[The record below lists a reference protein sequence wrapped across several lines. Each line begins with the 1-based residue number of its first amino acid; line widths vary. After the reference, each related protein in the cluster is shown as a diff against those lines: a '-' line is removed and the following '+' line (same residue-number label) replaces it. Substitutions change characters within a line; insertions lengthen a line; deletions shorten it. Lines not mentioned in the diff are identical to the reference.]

1 VFVAARKIYDVF
13 PNEQGGWRVERVGGP
28 EITARFATE
37 EEAIRETQRFAEA
50 HPPSLVRIHDREG
63 RVTAECEY
71 D

>member
-1 VFVAARKIYDVF
+1 LVAERKIYNVF
-13 PNEQGGWRVERVGGP
+13 PNENGGWRVERVDGP
-28 EITARFATE
+28 EIKAHFGTE

-63 RVTAECEY
+63 RVTAECLY